1 MNWNAA
7 NGADLGWGRVRHW
20 CGNGMHCLRGGVLH
34 HWLLH
39 HWLLVLHHWLLH
51 HWLLVL
57 HHWLLVL
64 LVNNTTVL
72 GWEGASVLVRFVHLW
87 MSLLAD

>member
-20 CGNGMHCLRGGVLH
+20 CGHCMHCLRGG
-34 HWLLH
+34 
-39 HWLLVLHHWLLH
+39 VLHHWLLH

-87 MSLLAD
+87 MSLLGIDGNCCSV